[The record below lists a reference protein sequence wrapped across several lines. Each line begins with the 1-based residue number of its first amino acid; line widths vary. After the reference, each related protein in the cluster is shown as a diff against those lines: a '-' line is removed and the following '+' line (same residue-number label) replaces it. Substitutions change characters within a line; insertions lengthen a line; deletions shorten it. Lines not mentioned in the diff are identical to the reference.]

1 MEKIVNSESK
11 LLKESIRN
19 NDQLFRLLFENS
31 RDGIIAVNSE
41 GWVLFANETAA
52 RNLGYSKEEFL
63 KLNIIDI
70 EAVESK
76 VDFENHFSDMLEA
89 KRLGF
94 ETRHRRKDGSLM
106 DVEMQ
111 LSTFAINGETV
122 GYSICRDITG
132 RKRMEKALKES
143 EQKYSTLVER
153 GSDGIVI
160 LQDGVLKFVNQQMS
174 KMTGIPA
181 KDAYGQPFINLVH
194 PEYRGLVSERYKMR
208 IAGED
213 VPDRYE
219 VGLLSG
225 DGEMVLFEANASLIE
240 YEGKPAVMA
249 VLRDI
254 TERKRF
260 EEGLREERNTL
271 INIMNTMTD
280 GLCIVSRDYNI
291 EYVNPPFES
300 EYGLLNG
307 RKCYEYFHKRKEVC
321 PWCPNQEV
329 FAGRTVR
336 WEQYSSDGKKIYDS
350 IAIPIKNMNGTIS
363 KLGMFRDITER
374 KLAEDRLKEAYQ
386 GLEAAQKASLIIM
399 EDIEKEH
406 KKLDASLRE
415 KDVLLRELHHR
426 VKNNLQIM
434 SSLMRLQ
441 ARTITDNRYSGI
453 FKDALNRITAMSLI
467 HERLYRTEDMARI
480 DFKHYISDLVN
491 DLFQSYSVTEG
502 RILLKSDV
510 IDVQMDID
518 KAIPCGLIIN
528 ELVANSIKYAFPEG
542 RTGEIAVVLRQVS
555 DREVEL
561 VVSDNGIGL
570 PEGLNVRDTKGLG
583 MQLVTTLAED
593 QLKGNIEINRDKR
606 TEFRIRYK
614 I

>member
-1 MEKIVNSESK
+1 MGKIANSESK
-11 LLKESIRN
+11 PLKESIRSD
-19 NDQLFRLLFENS
+19 DQLFRLLFENS
-31 RDGIIAVNSE
+31 QDGIIAVNNE

-52 RNLGYSKEEFL
+52 KNLGYPKEEL
-63 KLNIIDI
+63 LNLNIADI

-76 VDFENHFSDMLEA
+76 VDFKNHFSDMLEG

-111 LSTFAINGETV
+111 LSTFTISGEAV
-122 GYSICRDITG
+122 GYSICRYITG
-132 RKRMEKALKES
+132 RKRMEEALRKS
-143 EQKYSTLVER
+143 EEKYSALVER

-160 LQDGVLKFVNQQMS
+160 LQDGLLKFINQQMS
-174 KMTGIPA
+174 KMTGIPV
-181 KDAYGQPFINLVH
+181 KCAYGQPFINLVH
-194 PEYRGLVSERYKMR
+194 PEYRGLVSERYKRR

-219 VGLLSG
+219 VGLLSS
-225 DGEMVLFEANASLIE
+225 DGEMILFEANASLIE

-254 TERKRF
+254 TERK
-260 EEGLREERNTL
+260 
-271 INIMNTMTD
+271 
-280 GLCIVSRDYNI
+280 
-291 EYVNPPFES
+291 
-300 EYGLLNG
+300 
-307 RKCYEYFHKRKEVC
+307 
-321 PWCPNQEV
+321 
-329 FAGRTVR
+329 
-336 WEQYSSDGKKIYDS
+336 
-350 IAIPIKNMNGTIS
+350 
-363 KLGMFRDITER
+363 
-374 KLAEDRLKEAYQ
+374 LAEDRLKEAYQ
-386 GLEAAQKASLIIM
+386 RLEAAQKASLIIM

-406 KKLDASLRE
+406 KKLDASLKE

-441 ARTITDNRYSGI
+441 ARTITDSRYIGI
-453 FKDALNRITAMSLI
+453 FKDALTRITAMSLI

-480 DFKHYISDLVN
+480 DFKNYISELVK

-502 RILLKSDV
+502 RILLKVDV
-510 IDVQMDID
+510 MAAQMDID

-542 RTGEIAVVLRQVS
+542 RRGEIAITLRLAS

-570 PEGLNVRDTKGLG
+570 PKGLDVRDTKSLG

-593 QLKGNIEINRDKR
+593 QLKGKIEINRDNG

-614 I
+614 T